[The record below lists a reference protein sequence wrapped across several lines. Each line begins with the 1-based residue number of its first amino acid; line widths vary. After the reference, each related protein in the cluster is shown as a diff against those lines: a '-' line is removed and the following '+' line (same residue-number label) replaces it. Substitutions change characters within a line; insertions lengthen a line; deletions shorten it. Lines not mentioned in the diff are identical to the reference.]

1 VYVLNVGSAF
11 YAAVKIVFKVG
22 TNIALL
28 TVAAMKNTSFKVSL
42 LKQLACHVLAVVS
55 LFKNIRLIAFP

>member
-1 VYVLNVGSAF
+1 VFNAGANDAVLTPGV
-11 YAAVKIVFKVG
+11 IR
-22 TNIALL
+22 
-28 TVAAMKNTSFKVSL
+28 NTSFKVSL